1 MMLKQTL
8 LATAIVLAPMA
19 ALAGGSV
26 DVFYTDNN
34 VDIEAFAAEADG
46 NGYGIRGQA
55 ELGKGFS
62 MIALHQTSKV
72 KPLFGGGKSDV
83 SETRIGLSY
92 KHQLNKQTH
101 LTGTLEK
108 VQADVEFVNNGG
120 TGLTLNGYAGNVGIN
135 VAVAKKLN
143 AYASVGYVN
152 LGKINNETLD
162 GYEYTGG
169 LSYDIC
175 KHWSGFAE
183 YRVVKMETDAVGPST
198 DVDNDTLRVG
208 GRYTF

>member
-34 VDIEAFAAEADG
+34 VDIDALGPEADG

-72 KPLFGGGKSDV
+72 KPLFGPTSSEV
-83 SETRIGLSY
+83 AETRIGLSY
-92 KHQLNKQTH
+92 KHKLNKQTH

-120 TGLTLNGYAGNVGIN
+120 TGLTLNGYASNVGVS
-135 VAVAKKLN
+135 VAVVRKVN
-143 AYASVGYVN
+143 AYASIGYVN
-152 LGKINNETLD
+152 LGKVNGESLN

-175 KHWSGFAE
+175 KHWTGFAE
-183 YRVVKMETDAVGPST
+183 YRVVNMKTDALGST